1 MEVIQ
6 VTVEDFQFFA
16 HVMMGLNVVTVFTGL
31 LAYDGACMLLS
42 KLAKRL
48 SR

>member
-6 VTVEDFQFFA
+6 LTLDDVKFFSYA
-16 HVMMGLNVVTVFTGL
+16 TMVLNIVTVFIGL
-31 LAYDGACMLLS
+31 LVYDGACMLLS